1 MWKWCA
7 FWRQKKAGQKRDFE
21 KLCFAAGFAAVLAML
36 IPYLI
41 LGTDSIVNYHD
52 QLDGEMIAYILQA
65 RHLFSGSNQI
75 PEFLNG
81 ASKAALTMPAPMA
94 VLLFLF
100 GNDFAAYVVMQIF
113 GSVIGYLGMFL
124 LAGKF
129 TGKGWIAMIAG
140 VLYAYLPFLPVYGLS
155 QYGLP
160 LLLWFVLELK
170 EGQHTDKRIAAAGFC
185 YGIFYAFNSSLVLV
199 GFAVLG
205 LLALSFLFFACRR
218 QMDKR
223 GCFYLIGLWLSLCA
237 VYVSENLPLF
247 DNLFGQ
253 EGYISHKAEY
263 VLTSRPFWNGLLQTF
278 LQGTE
283 HSKDYHS
290 LILAGGFLLL
300 LCVFLMSRKT
310 SAGEMCR
317 LTLCFFG
324 ICGILCAAAAFWNSF
339 PGIAFR
345 KKLNALGAFQ
355 LERVVWLCPVFWYL
369 AFACVLWA
377 AVLLWRE
384 GRYKTWKNVC
394 GKMAFWSAEVLIFGL
409 LGMNGITVFLKS
421 NSIPNLRKLVD
432 SGYSAITYNQY
443 YATDVMAQVKDY
455 IREETGKE
463 SCDYRV
469 ASLGIDPAAALKA
482 GFYCLDGYSN
492 NYALSY
498 KHAFREILLPE
509 LEKSDYL
516 KNYFDDWGNRC
527 YLLSAE
533 CPAYYTIEK
542 NGFYFTDYQLNTEAF
557 RKLGGEYILS
567 AAYIV
572 NAGENGLELVREQP
586 FETDTSYYR
595 IFLYRVL

>member
-7 FWRQKKAGQKRDFE
+7 FWRQKKAGQKRNSE
-21 KLCFAAGFAAVLAML
+21 KLCFATGLAAVLAML

-65 RHLFSGSNQI
+65 RHLFSGNSQI

-81 ASKAALTMPAPMA
+81 TSKAALTMPAPMA
-94 VLLFLF
+94 VLLFLA
-100 GNDFAAYVVMQIF
+100 GNDFAAYVVMQVLS
-113 GSVIGYLGMFL
+113 SVIGYLGMFL
-124 LAGKF
+124 LVRRF
-129 TGKGWIAMIAG
+129 TGKGWEAMIAG

-155 QYGLP
+155 QYGIP
-160 LLLWFVLELK
+160 LLLWFVLKLK
-170 EGQHTDKRIAAAGFC
+170 EGKCTDRCIVVAGFC
-185 YGIFYAFNSSLVLV
+185 YGIFYALNSSLVLV
-199 GFAVLG
+199 GFAILG
-205 LLALSFLFFACRR
+205 LLALFLLFFVCRR
-218 QMDKR
+218 QIDKR
-223 GCFYLIGLWLSLCA
+223 GTCYLVILWLLLCA
-237 VYVSENLPLF
+237 VYVSENLSLF
-247 DNLFGQ
+247 GNLFGQ
-253 EGYISHKAEY
+253 KGYISHKAEY
-263 VLTSRPFWNGLLQTF
+263 ALTSRPFWSSFLQIF

-283 HSKDYHS
+283 HSRSYHR
-290 LILAGGFLLL
+290 LILVAGLLL
-300 LCVFLMSRKT
+300 VVGAFLAGRKN
-310 SAGEMCR
+310 SAGKMCR
-317 LTLCFFG
+317 LTLCCFG
-324 ICGILCAAAAFWNSF
+324 ICGILCAVAASWNSF

-345 KKLNALGAFQ
+345 KKLSALGAFQ

-369 AFACVLWA
+369 AFACILWA
-377 AVLLWRE
+377 AALLWRE
-384 GRYKTWKNVC
+384 GRCKIWKSLC
-394 GKMAFWSAEVLIFGL
+394 GKIAFWGVEVLIFGL
-409 LGMNGITVFLKS
+409 LGMTGITVFLKS
-421 NSIPNLRKLVD
+421 NSTPNLRKLVD
-432 SGYSAITYNQY
+432 PGYSSITYNQY
-443 YATDVMAQVKDY
+443 YAPDVMAQVKDY
-455 IREETGKE
+455 IQAETGKE
-463 SCDYRV
+463 SRDYRV

-516 KNYFDDWGNRC
+516 KAYFDDWGNRC

-572 NAGENGLELVREQP
+572 NAEESGLELVREQP